1 VRLPALP
8 GDVLISGNLP
18 TELVDQLAPHCKGW
32 LYVNPESDPHFMG
45 ETIKSKGSSLKVVP
59 FKPSKDWR
67 DEGKK
72 TISHLFWYF
81 FLVKSIFPS
90 VFMYCFLCLELIT
103 FLLDG
108 ETMVQ
113 NP

>member
-18 TELVDQLAPHCKGW
+18 TEVVDQLAPHCKGW

-67 DEGKK
+67 DKK
-72 TISHLFWYF
+72 KSQFSHRFWYF
-81 FLVKSIFPS
+81 FW
-90 VFMYCFLCLELIT
+90 
-103 FLLDG
+103 
-108 ETMVQ
+108 
-113 NP
+113 

>member
-1 VRLPALP
+1 MFRLSQDFPVRLPALP

-18 TELVDQLAPHCKGW
+18 TEVVDQLAPHCKGW

-67 DEGKK
+67 DKEKI
-72 TISHLFWYF
+72 T
-81 FLVKSIFPS
+81 IFPS
-90 VFMYCFLCLELIT
+90 VLVFF
-103 FLLDG
+103 FW
-108 ETMVQ
+108 
-113 NP
+113 